1 MRYSNINGKLV
12 PEAEASI
19 HPDNSAF
26 RYGVGLFETML
37 VQHGLIRH
45 MQYHMER
52 LADGMRRL
60 HFAIPKRFD
69 STFLLKEVHRTVEK
83 NQLLPLCRVRLQ
95 VFAGSG
101 GIFGP
106 DDQAPQYVI
115 ECYPLEPD
123 AITFNIN
130 GLVAGIYTQAVKC
143 ADAFSDLKSSNAL
156 VYAMAGRHAKL
167 NKWNDSLI
175 INQHGRVIESVIA
188 NLFIVKGGHIITP
201 PLTEG
206 CIAGVLRRHLLHTV
220 PEIMEQP
227 ITEAYIA
234 DADEVFLTNA
244 IRGIRWVG
252 LIGDKRYHNSKSRQL
267 AAEAGLL

>member
-1 MRYSNINGKLV
+1 
-12 PEAEASI
+12 
-19 HPDNSAF
+19 
-26 RYGVGLFETML
+26 
-37 VQHGLIRH
+37 

-115 ECYPLEPD
+115 ECYPLEAD

-130 GLVAGIYTQAVKC
+130 GLVAGLYTQAIKC

-188 NLFIVKGGHIITP
+188 NLFIVKGNQIITP
-201 PLTEG
+201 PLAEG

-220 PEIMEQP
+220 PEIVQQP
-227 ITEAYIA
+227 ITEADIA

-252 LIGDKRYHNSKSRQL
+252 LIGDKRYHNNKSRHL